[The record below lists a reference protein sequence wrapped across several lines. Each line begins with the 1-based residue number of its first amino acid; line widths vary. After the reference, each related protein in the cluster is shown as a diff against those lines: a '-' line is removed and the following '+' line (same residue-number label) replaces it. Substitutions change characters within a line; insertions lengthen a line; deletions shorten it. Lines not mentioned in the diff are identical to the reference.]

1 MRYQHLVEPIEP
13 DNVCG
18 PDLDD
23 ELDNDYLNYMMLA
36 EGKLPTAYFDKDR
49 NPFPRQSIDFA
60 EDIEPAAALLERS
73 RDLRLLSL
81 EGRLRILSGDISGF
95 CDCISACAALLT
107 ERWDDVHPGSSGNH
121 TERQSALNGFNSRTS
136 ACFPLIFAPIVRD
149 KRKGDITLRM
159 HMLATG
165 AATAQ
170 GAELAQGAPDEAE
183 IQRVL
188 SAGDNAKEV
197 ETVHQRLTEA
207 LEAFDV
213 IYNQMVNEAG
223 YEYAPDFDTI
233 RETIGDL
240 LELIGSARN
249 DLTPTNEP
257 EAGVPA
263 SVDET
268 AEVPDAL
275 SLSEVAPVRPAA
287 AAPGAIGD
295 HRDAKAALAAAE
307 QYFARMEPSA
317 PALVLIR
324 QAKYLVGRPLI
335 DALVA
340 LVPDKAEQ
348 MVILLDPNQNFL
360 IGMERLR
367 ELSDQPGA
375 WDEDGA
381 GGGDGDDPADGADDQ
396 TSQAASATG
405 SKASA
410 RPAAKTRNEA
420 VAVMTEVE
428 TFFQKV
434 EPSSPIPLLMRKAKT
449 YMNRDFN
456 YILRDFLEY
465 SQRDDD

>member
-1 MRYQHLVEPIEP
+1 MRYQHLVEPVEP

-36 EGKLPTAYFDKDR
+36 EGKLPSAYFDKDR

-60 EDIEPAAALLERS
+60 EDIEPVSALLERS

-81 EGRLRILSGDISGF
+81 EGRLRILGGDIVGF
-95 CDCISACAALLT
+95 CDCIAACAALLT
-107 ERWDDVHPGSSGNH
+107 ERWNDVHPGSNGDH
-121 TERQSALNGFNSRTS
+121 MERQAALNGFNSRTS
-136 ACFPLIFAPIVRD
+136 ACFPLMFAPIVRD

-159 HMLATG
+159 HLVATG
-165 AATAQ
+165 VATAQ
-170 GAELAQGAPDEAE
+170 GSELAQGTHDESE
-183 IQRVL
+183 IRRAL
-188 SAGDNAKEV
+188 SASENAKEV
-197 ETVHQRLTEA
+197 EAIYQRLNQA
-207 LEAFDV
+207 LQALDV
-213 IYNQMVNEAG
+213 IYNQMVSEAG

-240 LELIGSARN
+240 LSLLSSARN
-249 DLTPTNEP
+249 DLTP
-257 EAGVPA
+257 GDV
-263 SVDET
+263 
-268 AEVPDAL
+268 
-275 SLSEVAPVRPAA
+275 PAA
-287 AAPGAIGD
+287 AEPTVTDSPSSASSGSSVPAEAVPARAAAPAARAIAD
-295 HRDAKAALAAAE
+295 HLEAKAALAAAE

-360 IGMERLR
+360 IGMDRLR
-367 ELSDQPGA
+367 ELSEPHGTPNGGNEEGETETDA
-375 WDEDGA
+375 DEHKA
-381 GGGDGDDPADGADDQ
+381 GPA
-396 TSQAASATG
+396 
-405 SKASA
+405 KASA
-410 RPAAKTRNEA
+410 ERPAAKTRSEA
-420 VAVMTEVE
+420 VAVMTDVE
-428 TFFQKV
+428 TFFQTV

-456 YILRDFLEY
+456 FILRDFLEY
-465 SQRDDD
+465 SHRDDD